1 MMNLRSTFDTLE
13 TLPDE
18 WLLDRLRAHRDR
30 LLAASDWAMASDAP
44 TNKTAWATYRQ
55 ALRDLPKG
63 WEPAEEIELP
73 EAPND

>member
-1 MMNLRSTFDTLE
+1 MMNLRSPFDKLE
-13 TLPDE
+13 TLPDD
-18 WLLDRLRAHRDR
+18 WLLARLRAHRDR
-30 LLAASDWAMASDAP
+30 LLADSDWAMASDAP
-44 TNKTAWATYRQ
+44 TDKTAWAAYRQ